1 MAESILDTIKINFTD
16 LDDTSFDADLIRSIN
31 ATLATLT
38 FQLGVGPEEGFIITG
53 RNETWDSIYTDK
65 RLSMVEEYVKQ
76 SVQLDFDPP
85 SNQSM
90 INILNSSIAKLEFRI
105 GVVVTN
111 MEKLGWTSNV

>member
-65 RLSMVEEYVKQ
+65 RLSMVEEYVKV
-76 SVQLDFDPP
+76 SVQLAFDPP
-85 SNQSM
+85 TNQSM
-90 INILNSSIAKLEFRI
+90 ISILEKTISKLEFRI
-105 GVVVTN
+105 GVVVTDIEN
-111 MEKLGWTSNV
+111 KTGGAI

>member
-53 RNETWDSIYTDK
+53 RNETWDNIYTDK
-65 RLSMVEEYVKQ
+65 RLSMVEEYVKV
-76 SVQLDFDPP
+76 SVQLAFDPP
-85 SNQSM
+85 TNQSM
-90 INILNSSIAKLEFRI
+90 ISILEKTISKLEFRI
-105 GVVVTN
+105 GVVVTDIEN
-111 MEKLGWTSNV
+111 KTGGAI